1 MCTLSGPIVYS
12 WCRRSGLQDSDAAD
26 VVQEVFRA
34 VFQHLKEFQARG
46 GVFHAWLDH
55 ITANQIRQHFRQ
67 HRRLP
72 LVCLG
77 QQAEEIVD
85 PGPPPDWENEW
96 EQAKGEKV
104 DARADLYSLG
114 VVLYRM
120 ATGQLPLSAP
130 DTYSMLV
137 MLATEQPRP
146 IQELAPDLPP
156 ALADLIMRL
165 LAKDPQQRPSCAREV
180 IHELR
185 TIIETLIVTEQSP
198 PPALSPGQQA
208 LAVAQPV
215 STPQTEPET
224 VNNPWA
230 ILTISDTSA
239 PPTAPQTQRRPRR
252 SYPNFTLPVALGIA
266 TLATLILIGS
276 SSSSVTR
283 AARKSPGSKSI
294 TVTAW
299 RSRMVGGPS
308 KCGRKGNQSHQ
319 VPSPATSDRRT
330 RVRREERIPIARLPS
345 G

>member
-46 GVFHAWLDH
+46 GVFHAWLGH

-120 ATGQLPLSAP
+120 ATGQLTPVGARHLQYARDVGHRATPP
-130 DTYSMLV
+130 DPGIGPRSPARVGRSDY
-137 MLATEQPRP
+137 ATASE
-146 IQELAPDLPP
+146 
-156 ALADLIMRL
+156 
-165 LAKDPQQRPSCAREV
+165 RPSA
-180 IHELR
+180 
-185 TIIETLIVTEQSP
+185 
-198 PPALSPGQQA
+198 
-208 LAVAQPV
+208 
-215 STPQTEPET
+215 TPQ
-224 VNNPWA
+224 
-230 ILTISDTSA
+230 LCSG
-239 PPTAPQTQRRPRR
+239 
-252 SYPNFTLPVALGIA
+252 SY
-266 TLATLILIGS
+266 S
-276 SSSSVTR
+276 
-283 AARKSPGSKSI
+283 
-294 TVTAW
+294 
-299 RSRMVGGPS
+299 
-308 KCGRKGNQSHQ
+308 
-319 VPSPATSDRRT
+319 
-330 RVRREERIPIARLPS
+330 
-345 G
+345 